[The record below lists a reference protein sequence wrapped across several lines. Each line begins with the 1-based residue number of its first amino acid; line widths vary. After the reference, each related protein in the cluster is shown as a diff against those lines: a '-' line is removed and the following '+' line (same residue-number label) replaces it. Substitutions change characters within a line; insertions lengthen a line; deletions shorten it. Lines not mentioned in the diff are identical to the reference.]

1 MKAVMRRPGGSSPT
15 LNDVARLA
23 HVSRQTVSRVINHK
37 GEVSHETAE
46 RVRAAIA
53 ELNYRPNTV
62 ARSLVTNR
70 SLVLGLV
77 VPNISQPFYP
87 EIARGVDDRAFEA
100 GYSVFLCHTGGSAS
114 REFQALERLQGHRVD
129 GVIICNSRLDDE
141 TLEQVAAGFSP
152 VVLVNRE
159 VSNAPGTVI
168 WTGYDTGSVMAV
180 EHLLTL
186 GRRRIAYIGL
196 ELENNIDQVRYA
208 GYLTALTSARVTP
221 DACLVKRGPSS
232 FQTGYDAM
240 AEFQDNAL
248 DVDAIFAFN
257 DLIAIGAMRYALS
270 HDLAVP
276 DDVAIVGFGGSDL
289 ASMVTPDLTTISV
302 PLHSIGVT
310 AVEELLGLIQGT
322 AEEHRQ
328 VTIRPEI
335 LVRGSTVAPSTGST
349 CDGPHLLEA
358 SRHVTS
364 T

>member
-1 MKAVMRRPGGSSPT
+1 MNGATGRSGRSSPT

-37 GEVSHETAE
+37 GEVSPETAE
-46 RVRAAIA
+46 RVRAAID

-100 GYSVFLCHTGGSAS
+100 GYSVFLCHTGGSDS
-114 REFQALERLQGHRVD
+114 REFQALERLRGHRVD

-141 TLEQVAAGFSP
+141 TLTRVAADFSP

-180 EHLLTL
+180 EHLLEL

-208 GYLTALTSARVTP
+208 GYLTALNQAGIIP
-221 DACLVKRGPSS
+221 DPCLVRRGPSS

-240 AEFQDNAL
+240 TAFHTEGLN
-248 DVDAIFAFN
+248 VDAVFAFN

-335 LVRGSTVAPSTGST
+335 QVRGSTVAPSIDTNSDSARIINGSV
-349 CDGPHLLEA
+349 P
-358 SRHVTS
+358 VTS